1 MSRLFRLGLDMNFL
15 QLAQRLRQEAG
26 ASGNGP
32 TAVTEITGESKRL
45 VDWISTAW
53 LEIQG
58 LHDQWGFM
66 REPFEFQAAQGTGQ
80 TTPTQAGLT
89 DFRYWH
95 RETLRCWRTAL
106 GITDEQWLVEWEY
119 QVFRD
124 TYRFNQNRDLVGRP
138 LVFAVEP
145 NSKALMFGP
154 LMDVEYT
161 VVGEYQRV
169 PKPFVLA
176 TDTPDLQEHQHMV
189 IVYKAL
195 EYYGLYESAQ
205 EVVVRAQQQYARLIS
220 QLEREQLPNVYLGN
234 PLA

>member
-1 MSRLFRLGLDMNFL
+1 MNFL

-26 ASGNGP
+26 AAGTGP
-32 TAVTEITGESKRL
+32 TAVTNQIGEAARF
-45 VDWISTAW
+45 VDWINTAW

-58 LHDQWGFM
+58 LHDTWGFM
-66 REPFEFQAAQGTGQ
+66 REPFEFTTAAGTGQ
-80 TTPTQAGLT
+80 TTPDEAGLT

-95 RETLRCWRTAL
+95 RDTLRCWRTSL
-106 GITDEQWLVEWEY
+106 GISDEQWLVEWEY

-138 LVFAVEP
+138 LVFAVQP
-145 NSKALMFGP
+145 NSKALMYGP
-154 LMDVEYT
+154 LMDVGYT

-169 PKPFVLA
+169 PTPLVAA
-176 TDTPDLQEHQHMV
+176 TDEPDLQSHQHMI

-195 EYYGLYESAQ
+195 EYYGLYESAG
-205 EVVVRAQQQYARLIS
+205 EVITRAQKQYATLLS
-220 QLEREQLPNVYLGN
+220 QLEREQLQALYLGN

>member
-1 MSRLFRLGLDMNFL
+1 MNYL
-15 QLAQRLRQEAG
+15 QLVQRLRQEAG
-26 ASGNGP
+26 ASGVGP
-32 TAVTEITGESKRL
+32 TAVTGQTGESQRL
-45 VDWISTAW
+45 VDWINTAW

-58 LHDQWGFM
+58 LHDVWGFM
-66 REPFEFQAAQGTGQ
+66 RMPFEFQAAAGSGQ

-89 DFRYWH
+89 NWRYWH

-106 GITDEQWLVEWEY
+106 GISDEQWLVEWDY
-119 QVFRD
+119 HVFRD
-124 TYRFNQNRDLVGRP
+124 TYRFNQNRLLTGRP

-145 NSKALMFGP
+145 NSKALMYGP

-169 PKPFVLA
+169 PTPLVNS
-176 TDTPDLQEHQHMV
+176 TDEPDLQPHQHMI

-195 EYYGLYESAQ
+195 EYYGLFESAG
-205 EVVVRAQQQYARLIS
+205 EVVTRAQTQYSALLS
-220 QLEREQLPNVYLGN
+220 QLEREQLPVVYLGN

>member
-1 MSRLFRLGLDMNFL
+1 MNFL

-26 ASGNGP
+26 AAGTGP
-32 TAVTEITGESKRL
+32 TAVTNQIGEAARF
-45 VDWISTAW
+45 VDWINTAW

-58 LHDQWGFM
+58 LHDTWGFM
-66 REPFEFQAAQGTGQ
+66 REPFEFTTAAGTGQ
-80 TTPTQAGLT
+80 TTPDEAGLT

-95 RETLRCWRTAL
+95 RDTLRCWRTSL
-106 GITDEQWLVEWEY
+106 GISDEQWLVEWEY

-138 LVFAVEP
+138 LVFAVQP
-145 NSKALMFGP
+145 NSKALMYGP
-154 LMDVEYT
+154 LMDVGYT

-169 PKPFVLA
+169 PTPLVAA
-176 TDTPDLQEHQHMV
+176 TDEPDLQSHQHMI

-195 EYYGLYESAQ
+195 EYYGLYESAG
-205 EVVVRAQQQYARLIS
+205 EVITRAQKQYAALLS
-220 QLEREQLPNVYLGN
+220 QLEREQLQALYLGN

>member
-1 MSRLFRLGLDMNFL
+1 MNYL

-26 ASGNGP
+26 ASGSGP
-32 TAVTEITGESKRL
+32 SSVLGQVGESRRF
-45 VDWISTAW
+45 VDWINSAW

-58 LHDQWGFM
+58 VHDNWGFM
-66 REPFEFQAAQGTGQ
+66 REPFEFQATAGSGQ
-80 TTPTQAGLT
+80 STPAEAGIT

-95 RETLRCWRTAL
+95 RETLRCWRTSI
-106 GITDEQWLVEWEY
+106 GIPDEQWLVEWDY

-124 TYRFNQNRDLVGRP
+124 TYRFNQNRILTGRP

-145 NSKALMFGP
+145 NSKALMYGP
-154 LMDVEYT
+154 LMDTDYT

-169 PKPFVLA
+169 PRSMTA
-176 TDTPDLQEHQHMV
+176 NTDEPDLQEHQQLI

-195 EYYGLYESAQ
+195 EYYGLYESAG
-205 EVVVRAQQQYARLIS
+205 EVIARAQKQYSALLS
-220 QLEREQLPNVYLGN
+220 QLEREQLPVLYLGN

>member
-1 MSRLFRLGLDMNFL
+1 MNFL

-32 TAVTEITGESKRL
+32 VSTQNQVGESKRL
-45 VDWISTAW
+45 CDWINTAW

-58 LHDQWGFM
+58 LHDVWGFM
-66 REPFEFQAAQGTGQ
+66 REPFQFEAPANSAQ

-89 DFRYWH
+89 DWRYWH
-95 RETLRCWRTAL
+95 RDTLRCWRTAI
-106 GITDEQWLVEWEY
+106 GISDEQWLVEWEY

-145 NSKALMFGP
+145 NSKALMYGP
-154 LMDVEYT
+154 LMDAAYT

-169 PKPFVLA
+169 PTPLVNDA
-176 TDTPDLQEHQHMV
+176 DEPDLQPHQHMI

-195 EYYGLYESAQ
+195 EYYGLFESAG
-205 EVVVRAQQQYARLIS
+205 EVITRAQKQYSALLS
-220 QLEREQLPNVYLGN
+220 QLEREQLPNVYLGD